1 MNQKIILFASGNGS
15 NAENIFRFF
24 EKNNNVDVLTV
35 YTNNSKARVIN
46 RFKPLGINV
55 EVFNRKSFISGSLL
69 KNVINQNPDLIIL
82 AGFLWKF
89 GSDWIEAFKKKI
101 INIHPSL
108 LPKYGGKGMYGD
120 HVHKAVKE
128 NCESETGITI
138 HYINEFY
145 DEGAIIFQEKVK
157 LDKDDNLEDI
167 SYKTQKLEH
176 KYFALVNTLHLF
188 VKSLICCFRSN
199 LYNNVLK

>member
-24 EKNNNVDVLTV
+24 GKNNNVDVLTV
-35 YTNNSKARVIN
+35 YTNNSKAGVIN
-46 RFKPLGINV
+46 RFKTLGINV

-89 GSDWIEAFKKKI
+89 GSDWIEAFNKKI

-108 LPKYGGKGMYGD
+108 LPKYGGIGMYGD
-120 HVHKAVKE
+120 NVYKAVKE
-128 NCESETGITI
+128 NFESETGITI

-167 SYKTQKLEH
+167 SYKTKKLEH
-176 KYFALVNTLHLF
+176 KYFPKVIKDLLSGSI
-188 VKSLICCFRSN
+188 K
-199 LYNNVLK
+199 

>member
-24 EKNNNVDVLTV
+24 KNKKNVDVHTV
-35 YTNNSKARVIN
+35 YTNRSKAGIIN

-55 EVFNRKSFISGSLL
+55 EVFNRKSFINGSLL

-89 GSDWIEAFKKKI
+89 GSDWIEAFNKKI

-167 SYKTQKLEH
+167 SYKVKKLEH
-176 KYFALVNTLHLF
+176 KYFPTVIKDLLNGHF
-188 VKSLICCFRSN
+188 N
-199 LYNNVLK
+199 

>member
-89 GSDWIEAFKKKI
+89 GSDWVEAFNKKI

-120 HVHKAVKE
+120 YVYKAVKE

-167 SYKTQKLEH
+167 SYKTKKLEH
-176 KYFALVNTLHLF
+176 KYFPKVIKDLLSGSI
-188 VKSLICCFRSN
+188 K
-199 LYNNVLK
+199 

>member
-24 EKNNNVDVLTV
+24 KNKKNVDVLTV
-35 YTNNSKARVIN
+35 YTNRSKAGIIN

-55 EVFNRKSFISGSLL
+55 EVFTRKSFINGSLL

-89 GSDWIEAFKKKI
+89 GSDWIEAFNKKI
-101 INIHPSL
+101 VNIHPSL
-108 LPKYGGKGMYGD
+108 LPKYGGIGMYGD
-120 HVHKAVKE
+120 NVYKAVKE

-176 KYFALVNTLHLF
+176 KYFPKVIKDLLSGSI
-188 VKSLICCFRSN
+188 K
-199 LYNNVLK
+199 

>member
-89 GSDWIEAFKKKI
+89 GSDWIEAFNKKI
-101 INIHPSL
+101 VNIHPSL
-108 LPKYGGKGMYGD
+108 LPKYGGIGMYGD
-120 HVHKAVKE
+120 NVYKAVKE
-128 NCESETGITI
+128 NFESETGITI

-176 KYFALVNTLHLF
+176 KYFPKVIKDLLSGSI
-188 VKSLICCFRSN
+188 K
-199 LYNNVLK
+199 

>member
-89 GSDWIEAFKKKI
+89 GSDWVEAFNKKI

-108 LPKYGGKGMYGD
+108 LPKYGGIGMYGD
-120 HVHKAVKE
+120 YVYKAVKE

-176 KYFALVNTLHLF
+176 KYFPKVIKDLLSGSI
-188 VKSLICCFRSN
+188 K
-199 LYNNVLK
+199 

>member
-24 EKNNNVDVLTV
+24 KKNNNVDVLTV
-35 YTNNSKARVIN
+35 YTNHSKAGVIN

-89 GSDWIEAFKKKI
+89 GSDWIEAFNKKI

-120 HVHKAVKE
+120 YVYKAVKE

-145 DEGAIIFQEKVK
+145 DEGAIIFQEKVE
-157 LDKDDNLEDI
+157 LDKDDDLEDI
-167 SYKTQKLEH
+167 SYKTRKLEH
-176 KYFALVNTLHLF
+176 KYFPKVIKDLLSGSI
-188 VKSLICCFRSN
+188 K
-199 LYNNVLK
+199 

>member
-24 EKNNNVDVLTV
+24 KNKKNVDVLTV
-35 YTNNSKARVIN
+35 YTNRSKAGIIN

-55 EVFNRKSFISGSLL
+55 EVFNRKSFINGSLL

-89 GSDWIEAFKKKI
+89 GSDWIEAFNKKI

-108 LPKYGGKGMYGD
+108 LPKYGGIGMYGD
-120 HVHKAVKE
+120 NVYKAVKE

-176 KYFALVNTLHLF
+176 KYFPKVIKDLLSGSI
-188 VKSLICCFRSN
+188 K
-199 LYNNVLK
+199 

>member
-35 YTNNSKARVIN
+35 YTNNSKAGVIN

-55 EVFNRKSFISGSLL
+55 EVFNRKSFINGSLL

-89 GSDWIEAFKKKI
+89 GSDWIEAFNKKI

-120 HVHKAVKE
+120 YVYKAVKE

-176 KYFALVNTLHLF
+176 KYFPKVIKDLLSGSI
-188 VKSLICCFRSN
+188 K
-199 LYNNVLK
+199 

>member
-35 YTNNSKARVIN
+35 YTNNSKAGVIN
-46 RFKPLGINV
+46 RFKTLGINV

-89 GSDWIEAFKKKI
+89 GSDWVEAFNKKI

-120 HVHKAVKE
+120 YVYKAVKE

-176 KYFALVNTLHLF
+176 KYFPKVIKDLLSGSI
-188 VKSLICCFRSN
+188 K
-199 LYNNVLK
+199 

>member
-24 EKNNNVDVLTV
+24 KNKKNVDVLTV
-35 YTNNSKARVIN
+35 YTNRSKAGIIN
-46 RFKPLGINV
+46 RFRPLGINV
-55 EVFNRKSFISGSLL
+55 EVFNRKSFINGSLL

-89 GSDWIEAFKKKI
+89 GSDWIEAFDKKI

-167 SYKTQKLEH
+167 SYKVKKLEH
-176 KYFALVNTLHLF
+176 KYFPTVIKDLLNGHF
-188 VKSLICCFRSN
+188 N
-199 LYNNVLK
+199 

>member
-89 GSDWIEAFKKKI
+89 GSDWIEAFNKKI

-108 LPKYGGKGMYGD
+108 LPKYGGIGMYGD
-120 HVHKAVKE
+120 NVYKAVKE

-176 KYFALVNTLHLF
+176 KYFPKVIKDLLSGSI
-188 VKSLICCFRSN
+188 K
-199 LYNNVLK
+199 

>member
-89 GSDWIEAFKKKI
+89 GSDWVEAFNKKI

-108 LPKYGGKGMYGD
+108 LPKYGGNGMYGD
-120 HVHKAVKE
+120 YVYKAVKE

-176 KYFALVNTLHLF
+176 KYFPKV
-188 VKSLICCFRSN
+188 VKDLLSGSI
-199 LYNNVLK
+199 K

>member
-24 EKNNNVDVLTV
+24 KNKKNVDVLTV
-35 YTNNSKARVIN
+35 YTNRSKAGIIN
-46 RFKPLGINV
+46 RFRPLGINV
-55 EVFNRKSFISGSLL
+55 EVFNRKSFINGSLL

-89 GSDWIEAFKKKI
+89 GSDWIEAFNKKI

-167 SYKTQKLEH
+167 SYKVRKLEH
-176 KYFALVNTLHLF
+176 KYFPTVIKDLLNGHF
-188 VKSLICCFRSN
+188 N
-199 LYNNVLK
+199 

>member
-24 EKNNNVDVLTV
+24 KNKKNVDVLTV
-35 YTNNSKARVIN
+35 YTNRSKAGIIN

-55 EVFNRKSFISGSLL
+55 EVFNRKSFINGSLL

-89 GSDWIEAFKKKI
+89 GSDWIEAFDKKI

-167 SYKTQKLEH
+167 SYKVRKLEH
-176 KYFALVNTLHLF
+176 KYFPTVIKDLLNGHF
-188 VKSLICCFRSN
+188 N
-199 LYNNVLK
+199 

>member
-55 EVFNRKSFISGSLL
+55 EVFNHKSFISGSLL

-89 GSDWIEAFKKKI
+89 GSDWVEAFNKKI

-120 HVHKAVKE
+120 YVYKAVKE

-145 DEGAIIFQEKVK
+145 DEGAIIFQEKVE
-157 LDKDDNLEDI
+157 LDKDDDLEDI
-167 SYKTQKLEH
+167 SYKTRKLEH
-176 KYFALVNTLHLF
+176 KYFPKVIKDLLSGSI
-188 VKSLICCFRSN
+188 K
-199 LYNNVLK
+199 

>member
-89 GSDWIEAFKKKI
+89 GSDWIEAFNKKI

-108 LPKYGGKGMYGD
+108 LPKYGGIGMYGD
-120 HVHKAVKE
+120 NVYKAVKE
-128 NCESETGITI
+128 NFESETGITI

-145 DEGAIIFQEKVK
+145 DEGAIIFQEKVE
-157 LDKDDNLEDI
+157 LDKDDDLEDI
-167 SYKTQKLEH
+167 SYKTRKLEH
-176 KYFALVNTLHLF
+176 KYFPKVIKDLLSGSI
-188 VKSLICCFRSN
+188 K
-199 LYNNVLK
+199 

>member
-89 GSDWIEAFKKKI
+89 GSDWVEAFNKKI

-120 HVHKAVKE
+120 YVYKAVKE

-145 DEGAIIFQEKVK
+145 DEGAIIFQEKVE
-157 LDKDDNLEDI
+157 LDKDDDLEDI
-167 SYKTQKLEH
+167 SYKTRKLEH
-176 KYFALVNTLHLF
+176 KYFPKVIKDLLSGSI
-188 VKSLICCFRSN
+188 K
-199 LYNNVLK
+199 

>member
-1 MNQKIILFASGNGS
+1 MDQKIILFASGNGS

-24 EKNNNVDVLTV
+24 KNKKNVDVLTV
-35 YTNNSKARVIN
+35 YTNRSKAGIIN

-55 EVFNRKSFISGSLL
+55 EVFTRKSFINGSLL

-89 GSDWIEAFKKKI
+89 GSDWIEAFNKKI

-167 SYKTQKLEH
+167 SYKVKKLEH
-176 KYFALVNTLHLF
+176 KYFPTVIKDLLNGHF
-188 VKSLICCFRSN
+188 N
-199 LYNNVLK
+199 

>member
-55 EVFNRKSFISGSLL
+55 EVFNRKSFINGSLL

-89 GSDWIEAFKKKI
+89 GSDWIEAFDKKI

-167 SYKTQKLEH
+167 SYKVKKLEH
-176 KYFALVNTLHLF
+176 KYFPTVIKDLLNGHF
-188 VKSLICCFRSN
+188 N
-199 LYNNVLK
+199 

>member
-24 EKNNNVDVLTV
+24 GKKNNVEVLTI
-35 YTNNSKARVIN
+35 YTNHSKAGVID

-55 EVFNRKSFISGSLL
+55 EVFNRKSFINGSLL
-69 KNVINQNPDLIIL
+69 KNVIDQNPDLIIL

-89 GSDWIEAFKKKI
+89 GSDWVEAFNKKI

-120 HVHKAVKE
+120 YVHKAVKE

-176 KYFALVNTLHLF
+176 KYFPKVIKDLLSGSI
-188 VKSLICCFRSN
+188 K
-199 LYNNVLK
+199 

>member
-24 EKNNNVDVLTV
+24 KNKKNVDVLTV
-35 YTNNSKARVIN
+35 YTNRSKAGIIN

-55 EVFNRKSFISGSLL
+55 EVFTRKSFINGSLL
-69 KNVINQNPDLIIL
+69 KNVLNQNPDLIIL

-89 GSDWIEAFKKKI
+89 GSDWIEAFNKKI

-167 SYKTQKLEH
+167 SYKVKKLEH
-176 KYFALVNTLHLF
+176 KYFPTVIKDLLNGHF
-188 VKSLICCFRSN
+188 N
-199 LYNNVLK
+199 

>member
-89 GSDWIEAFKKKI
+89 GSDWIEAFNKKI
-101 INIHPSL
+101 VNIHPSL
-108 LPKYGGKGMYGD
+108 LPKYGGIGMYGD
-120 HVHKAVKE
+120 NVYKAVKE

-176 KYFALVNTLHLF
+176 KYFPKVIKDLLSGII
-188 VKSLICCFRSN
+188 K
-199 LYNNVLK
+199 

>member
-24 EKNNNVDVLTV
+24 KNKKNVDVLTV
-35 YTNNSKARVIN
+35 YTNRSKAGIIN

-55 EVFNRKSFISGSLL
+55 EVFNRKSFINGSLL

-89 GSDWIEAFKKKI
+89 GSDWIEAFNKKI

-167 SYKTQKLEH
+167 SYKVKKLEH
-176 KYFALVNTLHLF
+176 KYFPTVI
-188 VKSLICCFRSN
+188 KN
-199 LYNNVLK
+199 LLNGHFN

>member
-1 MNQKIILFASGNGS
+1 M
-15 NAENIFRFF
+15 
-24 EKNNNVDVLTV
+24 
-35 YTNNSKARVIN
+35 
-46 RFKPLGINV
+46 
-55 EVFNRKSFISGSLL
+55 
-69 KNVINQNPDLIIL
+69 
-82 AGFLWKF
+82 WKF
-89 GSDWIEAFKKKI
+89 GSDWVEAFNKKI

-120 HVHKAVKE
+120 YVYKAVKE

-176 KYFALVNTLHLF
+176 KYFPKVIKDLLSGSI
-188 VKSLICCFRSN
+188 K
-199 LYNNVLK
+199 

>member
-24 EKNNNVDVLTV
+24 KNKKNVDVLTV
-35 YTNNSKARVIN
+35 YTNRSKAGIIN

-55 EVFNRKSFISGSLL
+55 EVFTRKSFINGSLL

-89 GSDWIEAFKKKI
+89 GSDWIEAFDKKI

-167 SYKTQKLEH
+167 SYKVKKLEH
-176 KYFALVNTLHLF
+176 KYFPTVIKDLLNGHF
-188 VKSLICCFRSN
+188 N
-199 LYNNVLK
+199 

>member
-89 GSDWIEAFKKKI
+89 GSDWVEAFNKKI

-120 HVHKAVKE
+120 YVYKAVKE

-176 KYFALVNTLHLF
+176 KYFPKVIKDLLSGSI
-188 VKSLICCFRSN
+188 K
-199 LYNNVLK
+199 

>member
-24 EKNNNVDVLTV
+24 KNKKNVDVLTV
-35 YTNNSKARVIN
+35 YTNRSKAGIIN
-46 RFKPLGINV
+46 RFRPLGINV
-55 EVFNRKSFISGSLL
+55 EVFNRKSFINGSLL

-89 GSDWIEAFKKKI
+89 GSDWIEAFDKKI

-138 HYINEFY
+138 HYVNEFY

-167 SYKTQKLEH
+167 SYKVRKLEH
-176 KYFALVNTLHLF
+176 KYFPTVIKDLLNGHF
-188 VKSLICCFRSN
+188 N
-199 LYNNVLK
+199 

>member
-24 EKNNNVDVLTV
+24 KNKKNVDVLTV
-35 YTNNSKARVIN
+35 YTNRSKAGIIN

-55 EVFNRKSFISGSLL
+55 EVFNRKSFINGSLL

-89 GSDWIEAFKKKI
+89 GSDWIEAFNKKI

-176 KYFALVNTLHLF
+176 KYFPKVIKDLLSGSI
-188 VKSLICCFRSN
+188 K
-199 LYNNVLK
+199 

>member
-89 GSDWIEAFKKKI
+89 GSDWVEAFNKKI

-108 LPKYGGKGMYGD
+108 LPKYGGIGMYGD
-120 HVHKAVKE
+120 NVYKAVKE

-145 DEGAIIFQEKVK
+145 DEGAIIFQEKVE

-176 KYFALVNTLHLF
+176 KYFPKVIKDLLSGSI
-188 VKSLICCFRSN
+188 K
-199 LYNNVLK
+199 

>member
-24 EKNNNVDVLTV
+24 EKNNNVDVLTL
-35 YTNNSKARVIN
+35 YTNNSKAGVVN
-46 RFKPLGINV
+46 RFKLLGINV

-89 GSDWIEAFKKKI
+89 GSDWVEAFNKKI

-108 LPKYGGKGMYGD
+108 LPKYGGIGMYGD
-120 HVHKAVKE
+120 NVYKAVKE

-176 KYFALVNTLHLF
+176 KYFPKVIKDLLSGSI
-188 VKSLICCFRSN
+188 K
-199 LYNNVLK
+199 

>member
-24 EKNNNVDVLTV
+24 EKNNNVHVLTV
-35 YTNNSKARVIN
+35 YTNNSKAGVIN
-46 RFKPLGINV
+46 RFKTLGINV

-89 GSDWIEAFKKKI
+89 GSDWVEAFNKKI

-120 HVHKAVKE
+120 YVYKAVKE

-145 DEGAIIFQEKVK
+145 DEGAIIFQEKVE
-157 LDKDDNLEDI
+157 LDKDDDLEDI
-167 SYKTQKLEH
+167 SYKTRKLEH
-176 KYFALVNTLHLF
+176 KYFPKVIKDLLSGSI
-188 VKSLICCFRSN
+188 K
-199 LYNNVLK
+199 

>member
-24 EKNNNVDVLTV
+24 KNKKNVDVLTV
-35 YTNNSKARVIN
+35 YTNRSKAGIIN

-55 EVFNRKSFISGSLL
+55 EVFKRKSFINGSLL

-89 GSDWIEAFKKKI
+89 GSDWIEAFNKKI

-167 SYKTQKLEH
+167 SYKVKKLEH
-176 KYFALVNTLHLF
+176 KYFPKVIN
-188 VKSLICCFRSN
+188 N
-199 LYNNVLK
+199 LLNGYFN

>member
-24 EKNNNVDVLTV
+24 KNKKNVDVHTV
-35 YTNNSKARVIN
+35 YTNRSKAGIIN

-55 EVFNRKSFISGSLL
+55 EVFNRKSFINGSLL

-89 GSDWIEAFKKKI
+89 GSDWIEAFDKKI

-108 LPKYGGKGMYGD
+108 LPKYGGKGMYGN

-167 SYKTQKLEH
+167 SYKVRKLEH
-176 KYFALVNTLHLF
+176 KYFPTVIKDLLNGHF
-188 VKSLICCFRSN
+188 N
-199 LYNNVLK
+199 

>member
-24 EKNNNVDVLTV
+24 KNKKNVDVLTV
-35 YTNNSKARVIN
+35 YTNRSKAGIIN

-55 EVFNRKSFISGSLL
+55 EVFTRKSFINGSLL

-89 GSDWIEAFKKKI
+89 GSDWIEAFNKKI

-167 SYKTQKLEH
+167 SYKVKKLEH
-176 KYFALVNTLHLF
+176 KYFPTVIKDLLNGHF
-188 VKSLICCFRSN
+188 N
-199 LYNNVLK
+199 

>member
-35 YTNNSKARVIN
+35 YTNNSKALVIN

-89 GSDWIEAFKKKI
+89 GSDWIEAFNKKI
-101 INIHPSL
+101 VNIHPSL
-108 LPKYGGKGMYGD
+108 LPKYGGIGMYGD
-120 HVHKAVKE
+120 NVYKAVKE

-176 KYFALVNTLHLF
+176 KYFPKVIKDLLSGSI
-188 VKSLICCFRSN
+188 K
-199 LYNNVLK
+199 